1 MSQKSLSKASETIA
15 YLHSAW
21 DLNSNGTLYTWTR
34 KSDESGKAIP
44 QLIQRCG
51 PVCGMTYTS
60 NLRSASKVYVAYGF
74 KMAGTLP
81 RGSITKTVYGSL
93 NVIWVQESMQ
103 RNFGS
108 RGFYDSIKQQPSTRS
123 WLKNDEL
130 WELRDAEDTNEFAGK
145 GGWMKNWIKKVCG
158 FVLSDDQV
166 AQSPQVQEDSSSSS
180 SSSSSVP
187 PPTITNSLPSAF
199 GGAVNPVN
207 AAPTPPTLI
216 SPLVEKKNNI
226 TGNSSQFLNSYIC
239 CLLM

>member
-81 RGSITKTVYGSL
+81 RGSITKTVYASL

-108 RGFYDSIKQQPSTRS
+108 KSFYDSIKQQPSTRS

-166 AQSPQVQEDSSSSS
+166 VAQSPLVQEDSKQHGTNE
-180 SSSSSVP
+180 SVP
-187 PPTITNSLPSAF
+187 PATLTNPLPSAF

-207 AAPTPPTLI
+207 AAPTAPTVVY
-216 SPLVEKKNNI
+216 PLVVHKNNI
-226 TGNSSQFLNSYIC
+226 TGNRSQFLHSYIC
-239 CLLM
+239 CLWM